1 MTRHKT
7 RTKISGYRNVL
18 TVEGQDPNYKYR
30 VVNDTGDRV
39 LQLQELGYE
48 MVSDKTIKVGDRRVA
63 VPTAEGTPV
72 RVSVGK
78 DSNGNPQYAY
88 VMRIKKEYWEED
100 QQAKQDVINETEKQM
115 KRDARDSAD
124 YGSIEIK

>member
-18 TVEGQDPNYKYR
+18 TVEGQDPDYKYR

-39 LQLQELGYE
+39 LQLQEMGYE
-48 MVSDKTIKVGDRRVA
+48 VVTDKTVKVGDRRVA

-72 RVSVGK
+72 KVSVGK
-78 DSNGNPQYAY
+78 DANGSPQYAY
-88 VMRIKKEYWEED
+88 VMRIKKEYWDED
-100 QQAKQDVINETEKQM
+100 QKAKQEVIDETERQM
-115 KRDARDSAD
+115 KRDIRDFAD
-124 YGSIEIK
+124 YGKLEIK